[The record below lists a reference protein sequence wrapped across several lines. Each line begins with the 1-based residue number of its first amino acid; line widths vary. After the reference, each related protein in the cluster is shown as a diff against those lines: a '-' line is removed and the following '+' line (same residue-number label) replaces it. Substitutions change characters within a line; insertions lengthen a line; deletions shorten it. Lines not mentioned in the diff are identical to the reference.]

1 MDVAQQN
8 ASGVAS
14 IDSWMLSTIWKDV
27 PMRSLIACVLAV
39 LGTATLSADDSLA
52 QRIQHTDATKYR
64 PLTAVHGGAGNM
76 AFTGLLPRG
85 AVTPHFNFLHR
96 GEIPAG
102 SGIGHHFHNTA
113 EEMFVIL
120 GGEAQFTVDGRTSI
134 VKGPAA
140 VVCKLGHSHAI
151 HNHSTQP
158 LQWMNWQ
165 VAATPNVTDA
175 FDLGDTRVGVPIDPV
190 PVFMT
195 ARLDR
200 ALARPAADAPGVTT
214 RRLYQP
220 QVFTTPWTYVDHV
233 VIAPGAAM
241 PAKAHET
248 VGEAYYV
255 IAGSGKLTVGA
266 EAAPIAV
273 GDAIPVRLGET
284 STLANVGSEPLELLV
299 IGVAKDLDAK
309 TAFIL
314 ASAPRRP

>member
-1 MDVAQQN
+1 
-8 ASGVAS
+8 
-14 IDSWMLSTIWKDV
+14 
-27 PMRSLIACVLAV
+27 MRAEAACVMVGLGLFVLQGAV
-39 LGTATLSADDSLA
+39 AADGGLA
-52 QRIQHTDATKYR
+52 QRIQHTDPSKYR
-64 PLTAVHGGAGNM
+64 QLTAVHAGAGTM
-76 AFTGLLPRG
+76 AFAGLLARG

-140 VVCKLGHSHAI
+140 VLCKVGHSHAI
-151 HNHSTQP
+151 YNHSTEP

-165 VAATPNVTDA
+165 VGVTPNISDA
-175 FDLGDTRVGVPIDPV
+175 FDLGDARVGVPLDPI

-200 ALARPAADAPGVTT
+200 ALARPVADAPGVTT

-220 QVFTTPWTYVDHV
+220 QVFTTPWTYVDHL
-233 VIAPGAAM
+233 VIAPGTVMAAK
-241 PAKAHET
+241 PHDAIA
-248 VGEAYYV
+248 EAFYV
-255 IAGSGKLTVGA
+255 IGGSGKITVGA
-266 EAAPIAV
+266 ESAAIAP
-273 GDAIPVRLGET
+273 GDAIPVRLGE
-284 STLANVGSEPLELLV
+284 SSGFANAGPEPLELLV
-299 IGVAKDLDAK
+299 IGVARDLEAK

>member
-1 MDVAQQN
+1 
-8 ASGVAS
+8 
-14 IDSWMLSTIWKDV
+14 
-27 PMRSLIACVLAV
+27 MRSVSACMFVALGLTILRPTLA
-39 LGTATLSADDSLA
+39 ADDGLV
-52 QRIQHTDATKYR
+52 QRIQHTNPATYR
-64 PLTAVHGGAGNM
+64 QLTAVHAGAGTM
-76 AFTGLLPRG
+76 AFAGLLARG

-140 VVCKLGHSHAI
+140 VLCKLGHSHAI
-151 HNHSTQP
+151 YNHGTQP

-165 VAATPNVTDA
+165 VGATPNVSDA
-175 FDLGDTRVGVPIDPV
+175 FDLGDARVGVPLDPI

-200 ALARPAADAPGVTT
+200 ALARPVADAPGVTT

-233 VIAPGAAM
+233 LVAPGTTT
-241 PAKAHET
+241 PAKAHDA

-255 IAGSGKLTVGA
+255 IAGSGKVTVGA
-266 EAAPIAV
+266 ETAPIAV
-273 GDAIPVRLGET
+273 GDAIPVRIGET
-284 STLANVGSEPLELLV
+284 SAIVNAGTEPLELLV

>member
-1 MDVAQQN
+1 MV
-8 ASGVAS
+8 G
-14 IDSWMLSTIWKDV
+14 IGL
-27 PMRSLIACVLAV
+27 L
-39 LGTATLSADDSLA
+39 LGTAAAAEDGLA
-52 QRIQHTDATKYR
+52 QRIQHTEPGKYR
-64 PLTAVHGGAGNM
+64 QLTAVHAGAGNM
-76 AFTGLLPRG
+76 AFAGLLARG

-120 GGEAQFTVDGRTSI
+120 GGEAQFTVDGRTAV

-140 VVCKLGHSHAI
+140 VLCKQGHSHAI
-151 HNHSTQP
+151 YNHSKEP

-165 VAATPNVTDA
+165 VGATPNISDA
-175 FDLGDTRVGVPIDPV
+175 FDLGDARVGVPLDPI

-200 ALARPAADAPGVTT
+200 ALVRPAPATPGVTT

-233 VIAPGAAM
+233 LVAPGTTTAAK
-241 PAKAHET
+241 PHDA

-255 IAGSGKLTVGA
+255 VAGSGKVTVGA
-266 EAAPIAV
+266 ETAPIVA

-284 STLANVGSEPLELLV
+284 SAFVNAGTEPLELLV
-299 IGVAKDLDAK
+299 IGVAKDLEAK

-314 ASAPRRP
+314 ANAPRRP

>member
-1 MDVAQQN
+1 
-8 ASGVAS
+8 
-14 IDSWMLSTIWKDV
+14 
-27 PMRSLIACVLAV
+27 MRAGTACVMVGVGLMV
-39 LGTATLSADDSLA
+39 LRASVAADDTLA
-52 QRIQHTDATKYR
+52 QRIQHTEPAKYR

-76 AFTGLLPRG
+76 AFAGLLARG

-96 GEIPAG
+96 GEIPPG

-120 GGEAQFTVDGRTSI
+120 GGEAQFTVDGRTAV

-140 VVCKLGHSHAI
+140 VLCKQGHSHAI
-151 HNHSTQP
+151 YNHSKEP

-165 VAATPNVTDA
+165 VGATPNVSDA
-175 FDLGDTRVGVPIDPV
+175 FDLGDARVGVPLDPI

-200 ALARPAADAPGVTT
+200 ALVRPAADAPGVTT
-214 RRLYQP
+214 RRLYAP

-233 VIAPGAAM
+233 LIAPGTETAAK
-241 PAKAHET
+241 PHEAI
-248 VGEAYYV
+248 GEAYYV
-255 IAGSGKLTVGA
+255 IAGTGKVTVGA
-266 EAAPIAV
+266 DTAPIAI

-284 STLANVGSEPLELLV
+284 SRFASAGPEPLELLV
-299 IGVAKDLDAK
+299 IGVAKDVEAK

-314 ASAPRRP
+314 ANPPRRP

>member
-1 MDVAQQN
+1 
-8 ASGVAS
+8 
-14 IDSWMLSTIWKDV
+14 
-27 PMRSLIACVLAV
+27 MRAGTACVIAGLGLSILSVRLA
-39 LGTATLSADDSLA
+39 ADDSLV
-52 QRIQHTDATKYR
+52 QRIQHTDPAKYR

-76 AFTGLLPRG
+76 AFAPLLPRG

-120 GGEAQFTVDGRTSI
+120 GGEAQFTVDGRTSV

-140 VVCKLGHSHAI
+140 VVCKLGHAHAI
-151 HNHSTQP
+151 YNHGTQP

-165 VAATPNVTDA
+165 VGATPNVSDA
-175 FDLGDTRVGVPIDPV
+175 FDLGDARVGVPLDPI

-200 ALARPAADAPGVTT
+200 ALVRPAADAPGITS

-220 QVFTTPWTYVDHV
+220 QVFTTPWAYVDHV
-233 VIAPGAAM
+233 LLAPGTTT
-241 PAKAHET
+241 PAKPHEA

-255 IAGSGKLTVGA
+255 IAGGGRVTIGGESV
-266 EAAPIAV
+266 PIAV

-284 STLANVGSEPLELLV
+284 STIANAGTEPLELLV
-299 IGVAKDLDAK
+299 VGVAKDLDAK

>member
-1 MDVAQQN
+1 
-8 ASGVAS
+8 
-14 IDSWMLSTIWKDV
+14 
-27 PMRSLIACVLAV
+27 MRAGITCVV
-39 LGTATLSADDSLA
+39 VGLGLFGLQATVGADDPLA
-52 QRIQHTDATKYR
+52 QRIQHTEPAKYR

-76 AFTGLLPRG
+76 AFAGLLPRG

-140 VVCKLGHSHAI
+140 VLCKLGHSHAI

-165 VAATPNVTDA
+165 VGATPNVSDA
-175 FDLGDTRVGVPIDPV
+175 FDLGDPRVGVPLDPI

-200 ALARPAADAPGVTT
+200 TLVRPAAGAPGVTT

-220 QVFTTPWTYVDHV
+220 QVFTTPWAYVDHV
-233 VIAPGAAM
+233 LIAPGTTMAAR
-241 PAKAHET
+241 PHET
-248 VGEAYYV
+248 IGEAYYV
-255 IAGSGKLTVGA
+255 IAGSGTVTLGA
-266 EAAPIAV
+266 ETAPIAT
-273 GDAIPVRLGET
+273 GDAIPIRLGET
-284 STLANVGSEPLELLV
+284 GAIANTGADPLEFIA
-299 IGVAKDLDAK
+299 IGVAKDLEAK

-314 ASAPRRP
+314 ANAPRRP

>member
-1 MDVAQQN
+1 MRAGAVCA
-8 ASGVAS
+8 
-14 IDSWMLSTIWKDV
+14 MLG
-27 PMRSLIACVLAV
+27 LGLALAGPTV
-39 LGTATLSADDSLA
+39 SADDSLV
-52 QRIQHTDATKYR
+52 QRIQHTDPTKYR
-64 PLTAVHGGAGNM
+64 PLTAVHAGAGNM
-76 AFTGLLPRG
+76 AFAGLLARG

-151 HNHSTQP
+151 YNHSTQP

-165 VAATPNVTDA
+165 VGATPNISDA
-175 FDLGDTRVGVPIDPV
+175 FDLGDARVGVPLDPI

-200 ALARPAADAPGVTT
+200 ALVRPAADMPGVTT
-214 RRLYQP
+214 RRLFAP
-220 QVFTTPWTYVDHV
+220 QVFATPWAYVDHV
-233 VIAPGAAM
+233 LLAPGTTT
-241 PAKAHET
+241 PAKAHDT
-248 VGEAYYV
+248 IGEAFYV
-255 IAGSGKLTVGA
+255 IAGSGKVTVGA
-266 EAAPIAV
+266 ESAAIVV

-284 STLANVGSEPLELLV
+284 STLANTGTEPLELLV

-314 ASAPRRP
+314 ANPPRRP

>member
-1 MDVAQQN
+1 MRAGITCVMMGFGLLGLARTVA
-8 ASGVAS
+8 
-14 IDSWMLSTIWKDV
+14 
-27 PMRSLIACVLAV
+27 
-39 LGTATLSADDSLA
+39 ADDGLA
-52 QRIQHTDATKYR
+52 QRIQHTEPAKYR
-64 PLTAVHGGAGNM
+64 QLTAVHAGAGTM
-76 AFTGLLPRG
+76 AFAGLLPRG

-140 VVCKLGHSHAI
+140 VLCKLGHSHAI

-165 VAATPNVTDA
+165 VGATPNVSDA
-175 FDLGDTRVGVPIDPV
+175 FDLGDPRVGVPLDPI

-200 ALARPAADAPGVTT
+200 TLVRPAAAAPGVTT

-220 QVFTTPWTYVDHV
+220 QVFTTPWAYVDHML
-233 VIAPGAAM
+233 IAPGTTTAAK
-241 PAKAHET
+241 PHET
-248 VGEAYYV
+248 IGEAYYV
-255 IAGSGKLTVGA
+255 VAGSGTVTLGA
-266 EAAPIAV
+266 ETAPIAA
-273 GDAIPVRLGET
+273 GDAIPIRLGET
-284 STLANVGSEPLELLV
+284 SALANTGAEPLELIV
-299 IGVAKDLDAK
+299 VGVAKDLEAK

>member
-1 MDVAQQN
+1 
-8 ASGVAS
+8 
-14 IDSWMLSTIWKDV
+14 
-27 PMRSLIACVLAV
+27 MRAGTACVMVGMGLLV
-39 LGTATLSADDSLA
+39 LGATVAAEDGLA
-52 QRIQHTDATKYR
+52 QRIQHTDPAKYR
-64 PLTAVHGGAGNM
+64 QLTAVHAGAGNM
-76 AFTGLLPRG
+76 AFAGLLARG

-120 GGEAQFTVDGRTSI
+120 GGEAQFTVDGRTAV

-140 VVCKLGHSHAI
+140 VLCKQGHSHAI
-151 HNHSTQP
+151 YNHSKEP

-165 VAATPNVTDA
+165 VGATPNISDA
-175 FDLGDTRVGVPIDPV
+175 FDLGDARVGVPLDPI

-200 ALARPAADAPGVTT
+200 ALVRPAPAAPGVTT

-233 VIAPGAAM
+233 LVAPGTTTAAK
-241 PAKAHET
+241 PHDA

-255 IAGSGKLTVGA
+255 VAGSGKVTVGA
-266 EAAPIAV
+266 ETAPIAA

-284 STLANVGSEPLELLV
+284 SAFVNAGAEPLELLV
-299 IGVAKDLDAK
+299 IGVAKDLEAK

-314 ASAPRRP
+314 ANAPRRP

>member
-1 MDVAQQN
+1 
-8 ASGVAS
+8 
-14 IDSWMLSTIWKDV
+14 
-27 PMRSLIACVLAV
+27 MRAGTACVMVGLGLLGLPAAV
-39 LGTATLSADDSLA
+39 AAQDALA
-52 QRIQHTDATKYR
+52 QRIQHTEPAKYR

-76 AFTGLLPRG
+76 AFAGLLPRG
-85 AVTPHFNFLHR
+85 AITPHFNFLHR

-120 GGEAQFTVDGRTSI
+120 GGEAQFTVDGRTSV

-140 VVCKLGHSHAI
+140 VLCKQGHSHAI
-151 HNHSTQP
+151 YNHSTQP

-165 VAATPNVTDA
+165 VGATPNISDA
-175 FDLGDTRVGVPIDPV
+175 FDLGDARVGVPLDPI

-200 ALARPAADAPGVTT
+200 ALVRPAPDAPGVTT

-220 QVFTTPWTYVDHV
+220 QVFTTPWTFVDHV
-233 VIAPGAAM
+233 LVAPGTTTA
-241 PAKAHET
+241 PKPHEAI
-248 VGEAYYV
+248 GEAYYV
-255 IAGSGKLTVGA
+255 IAGSGTVTVGTDS
-266 EAAPIAV
+266 APLAP
-273 GDAIPVRLGET
+273 GDAIPIRLGET
-284 STLANVGSEPLELLV
+284 SRFAATGAEPLELLV

-314 ASAPRRP
+314 ANAPRRP

>member
-1 MDVAQQN
+1 MRAGTVCMMVGPGLTLMMALVGPVVA
-8 ASGVAS
+8 A
-14 IDSWMLSTIWKDV
+14 DE
-27 PMRSLIACVLAV
+27 SLP
-39 LGTATLSADDSLA
+39 
-52 QRIQHTDATKYR
+52 QRIQHTDAAKYR
-64 PLTAVHGGAGNM
+64 PLTAVHAGAGKM
-76 AFTGLLPRG
+76 AFAGLLARG

-96 GEIPAG
+96 GEIPPG

-120 GGEAQFTVDGRTSI
+120 GGEAQFTVDGRTSV

-151 HNHSTQP
+151 HNHSTEP

-175 FDLGDTRVGVPIDPV
+175 FDLGDARVGVPLDPI

-200 ALARPAADAPGVTT
+200 ALARPAADTPGVTT
-214 RRLYQP
+214 RRLFAP
-220 QVFTTPWTYVDHV
+220 QVFATPWAYVDHV
-233 VIAPGAAM
+233 LVAPGTTT
-241 PAKAHET
+241 PAKAHDAI
-248 VGEAYYV
+248 GEAYYV
-255 IAGSGKLTVGA
+255 IAGSGKVTVGA
-266 EAAPIAV
+266 ESAPIAV

-284 STLANVGSEPLELLV
+284 STLANAGTEPLELLV
-299 IGVAKDLDAK
+299 IGVAKDLEAK

>member
-1 MDVAQQN
+1 
-8 ASGVAS
+8 
-14 IDSWMLSTIWKDV
+14 
-27 PMRSLIACVLAV
+27 MRAVTACLIAGLGLTSLSVALA
-39 LGTATLSADDSLA
+39 ADDALV
-52 QRIQHTDATKYR
+52 QRIQHTDVAKYR
-64 PLTAVHGGAGNM
+64 PLTAVHAGAGNM
-76 AFTGLLPRG
+76 AFAALLARG

-140 VVCKLGHSHAI
+140 VLCKLGHSHAI
-151 HNHSTQP
+151 YNHSAQP

-165 VAATPNVTDA
+165 VGATPNVSDA
-175 FDLGDTRVGVPIDPV
+175 FDLGDARVGVPLDPI

-200 ALARPAADAPGVTT
+200 ALVRPAGEAPGVTA

-220 QVFTTPWTYVDHV
+220 QVFTTPWAYVDHV
-233 VIAPGAAM
+233 LVAPGATT
-241 PAKAHET
+241 PAKTHDT
-248 VGEAYYV
+248 IGEAYYV
-255 IAGSGKLTVGA
+255 IAGGGRVTVGG
-266 EAAPIAV
+266 ESAPIVA

-284 STLANVGSEPLELLV
+284 STIVNGGSEPLELLV
-299 IGVAKDLDAK
+299 IGVARDLDAK

-314 ASAPRRP
+314 ATPPRRP

>member
-1 MDVAQQN
+1 
-8 ASGVAS
+8 
-14 IDSWMLSTIWKDV
+14 
-27 PMRSLIACVLAV
+27 MRAATACVMVGIGLL
-39 LGTATLSADDSLA
+39 LGTAAAAEDGLA
-52 QRIQHTDATKYR
+52 QRIQHTEPGKYR
-64 PLTAVHGGAGNM
+64 QLTAVHAGAGNM
-76 AFTGLLPRG
+76 AFAGLLARG

-120 GGEAQFTVDGRTSI
+120 GGEAQFTVDGRTAV

-140 VVCKLGHSHAI
+140 VLCKQGHSHAI
-151 HNHSTQP
+151 YNHSKEP

-165 VAATPNVTDA
+165 VGATPNISDA
-175 FDLGDTRVGVPIDPV
+175 FDLGDARVGVPLDPI

-200 ALARPAADAPGVTT
+200 ALVRPAPATPGVTT

-233 VIAPGAAM
+233 LVAPGTTTAAK
-241 PAKAHET
+241 PHDA

-255 IAGSGKLTVGA
+255 VAGSGKVTVGA
-266 EAAPIAV
+266 ETAPIVA

-284 STLANVGSEPLELLV
+284 SAFVNAGTEPLELLV
-299 IGVAKDLDAK
+299 IGVAKDLEAK

-314 ASAPRRP
+314 ANAPRRP

>member
-1 MDVAQQN
+1 
-8 ASGVAS
+8 
-14 IDSWMLSTIWKDV
+14 
-27 PMRSLIACVLAV
+27 MRAVTACVIAG
-39 LGTATLSADDSLA
+39 LGLTTLSVALAADDALV
-52 QRIQHTDATKYR
+52 QRIAHTDPAKYR
-64 PLTAVHGGAGNM
+64 PLTAVHAGAGNM
-76 AFTGLLPRG
+76 AFAGLLARG

-120 GGEAQFTVDGRTSI
+120 GGEAQFTVDGRTSV

-140 VVCKLGHSHAI
+140 VLCKLGHSHAI
-151 HNHSTQP
+151 YNHSTQP

-165 VAATPNVTDA
+165 VGATPNVSDA
-175 FDLGDTRVGVPIDPV
+175 FDLGDARVGVPLDPV

-200 ALARPAADAPGVTT
+200 ALVRPAGEAPGVTA

-220 QVFTTPWTYVDHV
+220 QVFTTPWAYVDHV
-233 VIAPGAAM
+233 LLAPGTTT

-255 IAGSGKLTVGA
+255 IAGSGRVTIGA
-266 EAAPIAV
+266 EGAPIAA

-284 STLANVGSEPLELLV
+284 STIVNAGSEPLELLV
-299 IGVAKDLDAK
+299 IGVARDLEAK

>member
-1 MDVAQQN
+1 MR
-8 ASGVAS
+8 GV
-14 IDSWMLSTIWKDV
+14 T
-27 PMRSLIACVLAV
+27 ACVMAG
-39 LGTATLSADDSLA
+39 LGLTTLSVALAADDALV
-52 QRIQHTDATKYR
+52 QRIAHTDPARYR
-64 PLTAVHGGAGNM
+64 PLTAVHAGAGSM
-76 AFTGLLPRG
+76 AFTALLARG

-120 GGEAQFTVDGRTSI
+120 GGEAQFTVDGRTSV

-140 VVCKLGHSHAI
+140 VLCKLGHSHAI
-151 HNHSTQP
+151 YNHSAQP

-165 VAATPNVTDA
+165 VGATPNVSDA
-175 FDLGDTRVGVPIDPV
+175 FDLGDARVGVPLDPI

-200 ALARPAADAPGVTT
+200 ALVRPAGEAPGVTA

-220 QVFTTPWTYVDHV
+220 QVFTTPWAYVDHV
-233 VIAPGAAM
+233 LLAPGTTT
-241 PAKAHET
+241 PATAHET
-248 VGEAYYV
+248 IGEAYYV
-255 IAGSGKLTVGA
+255 IAGSGRVTIGR
-266 EAAPIAV
+266 ESAPIAA

-284 STLANVGSEPLELLV
+284 STIGNGGSEPLELLV
-299 IGVAKDLDAK
+299 IGVARDLEAK

-314 ASAPRRP
+314 ANPPRRP

>member
-1 MDVAQQN
+1 
-8 ASGVAS
+8 
-14 IDSWMLSTIWKDV
+14 V
-27 PMRSLIACVLAV
+27 PI
-39 LGTATLSADDSLA
+39 
-52 QRIQHTDATKYR
+52 
-64 PLTAVHGGAGNM
+64 
-76 AFTGLLPRG
+76 LPRG
-85 AVTPHFNFLHR
+85 AVTPYFNFLHR

-120 GGEAQFTVDGRTSI
+120 GGEAQFTVDGRTSV

-140 VVCKLGHSHAI
+140 VLCKLGHSHAI
-151 HNHSTQP
+151 YNHSTQP

-165 VAATPNVTDA
+165 VGATPNVSDA
-175 FDLGDTRVGVPIDPV
+175 FDLGDARVGVPLDPV

-200 ALARPAADAPGVTT
+200 ALVRPAGEAPGVTA

-220 QVFTTPWTYVDHV
+220 QVFTTPWAYVDHV
-233 VIAPGAAM
+233 LLAPGTTT

-255 IAGSGKLTVGA
+255 IAGSGRVTIGA
-266 EAAPIAV
+266 EGAPIAA

-284 STLANVGSEPLELLV
+284 STIVNAGSEPLELLV
-299 IGVAKDLDAK
+299 IGVARDLEAK

>member
-1 MDVAQQN
+1 
-8 ASGVAS
+8 
-14 IDSWMLSTIWKDV
+14 
-27 PMRSLIACVLAV
+27 MRAGSACVMVGVGLLA
-39 LGTATLSADDSLA
+39 LGATVAADDGLA
-52 QRIQHTDATKYR
+52 QRIQHTDPAKYR
-64 PLTAVHGGAGNM
+64 QLTAVHAGAGNM
-76 AFTGLLPRG
+76 AFAGLLPRG
-85 AVTPHFNFLHR
+85 AITPHFNFLHR

-120 GGEAQFTVDGRTSI
+120 GGEAQFTVDGRTSV

-140 VVCKLGHSHAI
+140 VICKQGHSHAI
-151 HNHSTQP
+151 YNHSKEP

-165 VAATPNVTDA
+165 VGATPNISDA
-175 FDLGDTRVGVPIDPV
+175 FDLGDARVGVPLDPI

-200 ALARPAADAPGVTT
+200 ALVRPAPGTTGVTT

-233 VIAPGAAM
+233 LVAPGATT
-241 PAKAHET
+241 PAKPHEAIA
-248 VGEAYYV
+248 EAYYV
-255 IAGSGKLTVGA
+255 IAGSGKVTVGT
-266 EAAPIAV
+266 ETAPIV
-273 GDAIPVRLGET
+273 PGDAIPIRLGDT
-284 STLANVGSEPLELLV
+284 SAFANAGTEPLELLV
-299 IGVAKDLDAK
+299 IGVARDLEAK